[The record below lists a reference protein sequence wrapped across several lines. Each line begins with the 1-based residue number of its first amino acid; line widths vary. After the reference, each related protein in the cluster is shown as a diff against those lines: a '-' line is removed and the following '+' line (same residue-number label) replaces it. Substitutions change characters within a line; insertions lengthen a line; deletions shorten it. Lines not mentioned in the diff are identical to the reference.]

1 MRRLQGRLALVCSAD
16 SDDDRPRLGLR
27 DYIALI
33 IAALET
39 IILPLIIFA
48 LILVLL
54 VVILR

>member
-1 MRRLQGRLALVCSAD
+1 LRRRKGPCHNAGQE
-16 SDDDRPRLGLR
+16 DDRPGLGLK
-27 DYIALI
+27 DYIALF

-54 VVILR
+54 VLILR